1 MNIIA
6 ELANCED
13 VKANALT
20 RLMPTVTFGLRV
32 TALAGVAFAVGD
44 LATGLSMLGDGSLGG
59 GLGSGGGL
67 GHPDGPT
74 CCLVQTG
81 TY

>member
-6 ELANCED
+6 ELAHCED
-13 VKANALT
+13 VKANAIT

-44 LATGLSMLGDGSLGG
+44 LATGLGVLGGGLGGG

-67 GHPDGPT
+67 GQPDGPT
-74 CCLVQTG
+74 CCLVQLSS
-81 TY
+81 